1 MEEEKTIEPTG
12 ENNGKTINI
21 IFEICRFCGLFY
33 KVQRFNSLLI
43 NKLSNKGYTTN
54 LKIKGTFF
62 GEGAYNVYLNE
73 ANQKNAVFTNSEKFS
88 ESSQRTHG
96 KEIDESNV
104 DKVIEL
110 IESKT

>member
-1 MEEEKTIEPTG
+1 M
-12 ENNGKTINI
+12 
-21 IFEICRFCGLFY
+21 
-33 KVQRFNSLLI
+33 LI
-43 NKLSNKGYTTN
+43 NKLSYKGYTIN

-73 ANQKNAVFTNSEKFS
+73 ATQKNAVFTNSEKIS
-88 ESSQRTHG
+88 ESNQCIYG
-96 KEIDESNV
+96 KEIDENNV

>member
-21 IFEICRFCGLFY
+21 IFEICRFWGLFY

-43 NKLSNKGYTTN
+43 NKLSYKGYTIN

-73 ANQKNAVFTNSEKFS
+73 ASQKNAVFTNSEKIS
-88 ESSQRTHG
+88 ESNQRIYG
-96 KEIDESNV
+96 KEIDKSNV